1 MTGTGAAISIREL
14 TFTHHGSARPAL
26 VDVNLTIP
34 DGTFTAIMGQAGC
47 GKSSLCLALNGLIPR
62 VVRGRFQGSVTVRAR
77 FVGDSAVADLAQVV
91 GLVFQDFESQLVST
105 NVELEVAFGPENF
118 AVPREEIRR
127 RLDRYLKLVGL
138 EGFRR
143 REPAGLSGGQKQ
155 RLAIASVLAL
165 EPEVLVM
172 DEPTSDLDSIGQDHV
187 LHIAHEVTK
196 AGRTLVLVEH
206 DAEAVI
212 AADQVIL
219 MKEGGIVASGPA
231 RGLLSDPGLLEHC
244 GVRPPQVVELFK
256 RLGLPEIP
264 LTVEEGLAL
273 LQASRRP
280 IRRTEDRAPT
290 PVDGPV
296 VIQARSASYT
306 YRQGD
311 AALREVDLTIRRGE
325 FLAIVGQNG
334 SGKTTLGKLLSGL
347 LKPGRG
353 EVLIG
358 GVGAASLDRAKLA
371 RLVGYVFQNPD
382 SQIFSPTVYD
392 EVSFGPSN
400 FGIPRAEIEDRV
412 VESLRAVGLDGYERR
427 DPFALT
433 KGERQRVAVAS
444 VLASRPGTL
453 ILDEPTTGLDYRQQV
468 GMMEMLARLNR
479 AGHTVVI
486 ITHSMWAA
494 TEYAARTVVM
504 QDGSITLDGATRYVF
519 TREDVLA
526 SAALRP
532 PPIVRLSN
540 RIGAGVL
547 TMREM
552 VAALGPA
559 QIRRGSTAP

>member
-1 MTGTGAAISIREL
+1 LTGAAISVREL
-14 TFTHHGSARPAL
+14 TFTHRGSARPAL

-34 DGTFTAIMGQAGC
+34 DGTFTAIMGHAGC

-62 VVRGRFQGSVTVRAR
+62 VIRGRFQGSVAVRGR
-77 FVGDSAVADLAQVV
+77 LVGDSAVADLAQVV

-127 RLDRYLKLVGL
+127 RIDRYLKLVGL
-138 EGFRR
+138 DGLRR
-143 REPAGLSGGQKQ
+143 REPASLSGGQKQ

-165 EPEVLVM
+165 EPDILVM
-172 DEPTSDLDSIGQDHV
+172 DEPTTDLDSIGQDHV

-196 AGRTLVLVEH
+196 ARRTLVLVEH

-231 RGLLSDPGLLEHC
+231 RGVLSDPGLLERC
-244 GVRPPQVVELFK
+244 GVRPPQVAELFK
-256 RLGLPEIP
+256 QLGSPEIP
-264 LTVEEGLAL
+264 LTVEEGLAQ

-280 IRRTEDRAPT
+280 IRTAEQRAPT

-296 VIQARSASYT
+296 AIQARSASYT

-311 AALREVDLTIRRGE
+311 APALREVDLTIRRGE

-347 LKPGRG
+347 LQPSRG
-353 EVLIG
+353 EVLLG
-358 GVGAASLDRAKLA
+358 GVGVASLDRATLA

-382 SQIFSPTVYD
+382 SQIFSPTVYE

-400 FGIPRAEIEDRV
+400 FGIPRAEIKDRV
-412 VESLRAVGLDGYERR
+412 AESLRAVGLDGYERR

-444 VLASRPGTL
+444 VLASRPGAL

-468 GMMEMLARLNR
+468 GMMEMLARLYR
-479 AGHTVVI
+479 AGHTIVI

-494 TEYAARTVVM
+494 TDYAARTVVM

-540 RIGAGVL
+540 RIGARVL